1 MTPAIRL
8 ETVFLDAGGVLVF
21 PNWIR
26 ISETLRRHGVVAAP
40 EALAA
45 AEPHAK
51 RHLDQTRTIQATNDE
66 ARGWLYFNLI
76 LEHAGV
82 TPDRATTAAL
92 SELHVYHQAS
102 NLWEYMP
109 SDVLPSLRAIRDL
122 GLRMVVVSNANG
134 TICAAA
140 ERLGIGPLV
149 RCVLDS
155 HTEGVEKPDPRF
167 FEIALARSGA
177 LRETT
182 IHVGDIYEVD
192 VVGARAAG
200 IRPVLLDAAGL
211 YPEADCP
218 RVPSLPELVQAIARG
233 DFGEVPAATT

>member
-1 MTPAIRL
+1 MTTL

-21 PNWIR
+21 PNWHR
-26 ISETLRRHGVVAAP
+26 ISDTLRAHGVSVDAD
-40 EALAA
+40 ALAA

-66 ARGWLYFNLI
+66 KRGWLYFNLI
-76 LEHAGV
+76 LERAGV
-82 TPDRATTAAL
+82 TTGPATDAAL
-92 SELHVYHQAS
+92 AELHQYHQQF

-109 SDVLPSLRAIRDL
+109 PDVLPALRRLRAL
-122 GLRMVVVSNANG
+122 NLRLVIVSNANG
-134 TICAAA
+134 TISAAA
-140 ERLGIGPLV
+140 ERLGLTECVG
-149 RCVLDS
+149 CVLDS
-155 HTEGVEKPDPRF
+155 FVEKVEKPDPRF

-177 LRETT
+177 RRETT

-211 YPEADCP
+211 YPDADCP
-218 RVPSLPELVQAIARG
+218 RVRSLPDLVEAIGRE
-233 DFGEVPAATT
+233 DFGRPIAS